1 MTVHWWTNFSPISYA
16 SYHRWLRVMPG
27 WMICCYTN
35 GRGEAPSSSEGYAEV
50 ALQHVRA
57 FLPAPDA
64 CLEGDDVVRLGPQGI
79 VGREDHSLRI
89 GAGEVGVVVDAPS
102 QHEPRVTSLPHLE
115 IMEADRLQGY
125 WEGHTHGYRI
135 L

>member
-1 MTVHWWTNFSPISYA
+1 MES
-16 SYHRWLRVMPG
+16 MPPTLVVRKLCFQSLHTFAQLNKG
-27 WMICCYTN
+27 IAMH
-35 GRGEAPSSSEGYAEV
+35 APSSSEGYAEV

-89 GAGEVGVVVDAPS
+89 GAGEVGV
-102 QHEPRVTSLPHLE
+102 
-115 IMEADRLQGY
+115 
-125 WEGHTHGYRI
+125 
-135 L
+135 